1 MKIEDLTMSRELDD
15 KAMSALRGGFFYKPS
30 FGGDVDI
37 DIDVAQGITQNQN
50 VEVNVL
56 NGASIGVPLNAFWG
70 GLALDVSPEQAA
82 STEANIDL
90 RSYF

>member
-15 KAMSALRGGFFYKPS
+15 KAMSALRGGFFKPS

-37 DIDVAQGITQNQN
+37 DIGVAQGITQNQN

-82 STEANIDL
+82 STDANIDL